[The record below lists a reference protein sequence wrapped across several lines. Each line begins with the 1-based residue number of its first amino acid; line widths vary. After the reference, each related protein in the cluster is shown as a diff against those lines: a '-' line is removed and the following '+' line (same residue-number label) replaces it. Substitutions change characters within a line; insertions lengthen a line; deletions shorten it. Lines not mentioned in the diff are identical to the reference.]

1 MISSDLGQS
10 MNPIHTDGLAV
21 FLAKLMK
28 AGFTQDEID
37 RMARTNPAW
46 LLGLH

>member
-21 FLAKLMK
+21 FLGKLLA
-28 AGFTQDEID
+28 AGFTQDEVD
-37 RMARTNPAW
+37 RMARVNPAW
-46 LLGLH
+46 LLGL